1 MLGRWLASGRLHLRG
16 QLLALAECRLA
27 RGGPAAAARLLHH
40 LFFDLP
46 RHGVEGQVDVLRR
59 LGASLE
65 EGHAKL
71 ACELLA
77 LLEADLTAVRHV
89 AFVAYENL
97 ANASLRVFFDFID
110 PCAHV
115 VESLTVGHIV
125 HDDDALGA
133 YAKVRHVCVSMLR
146 IETDSV

>member
-1 MLGRWLASGRLHLRG
+1 MLGRWLASRRLHLRR

-27 RGGPAAAARLLHH
+27 RGCTAPTARLLHH

-77 LLEADLTAVRHV
+77 FFKADLTAVRHV
-89 AFVAYENL
+89 AFVANENL
-97 ANASLRVFFDFID
+97 ADASLRVFFDFVD

-115 VESLTVGHIV
+115 VESFTVGHIV

-133 YAKVRHVCVSMLR
+133 YGKGGHV
-146 IETDSV
+146 